1 MDFFE
6 CKYSGEI
13 YFVEWSNDSKSF
25 INKNL
30 EIGSI
35 EKSFNIEDCKKVK
48 DSLFV
53 EASIFFKNKF
63 NSNKKDEFFYIIGI
77 KNNRPIDTLYKFSKI
92 SSNNYAFSLKKY
104 DSFIFKE
111 KESFVGSKFLMKSFK

>member
-1 MDFFE
+1 MQFKLFSLILLFLFQMDFFE

-63 NSNKKDEFFYIIGI
+63 NSNKKDEFFY
-77 KNNRPIDTLYKFSKI
+77 
-92 SSNNYAFSLKKY
+92 
-104 DSFIFKE
+104 
-111 KESFVGSKFLMKSFK
+111 